1 MLLAMTVCAVEI
13 GLRVQRVRSGLET
26 GALSPEAVSQQVVE
40 PSRSTFLDVKPL
52 ARVLL
57 RDQQQAERFVETN
70 EWGCRN
76 PSLTVPKPNGV
87 YRVLCLGGSETFAPE
102 FDVASTFVAQSESL
116 LGSQTELKVEVINA
130 GCPQAGPLVH
140 LLRLRH
146 RLAGLQP
153 DLIVV
158 VMTPEQLQNDARVR
172 PVLRLD
178 DTGHAAYAI
187 HPQLDP
193 GRASAGRTICQEFVV
208 FQELAKRSAMLW
220 PGAAANG
227 AGERAAAVVRGD
239 PLEDDLLRRP
249 FDDLRSFAQ
258 GIYSNLMFV
267 ECPTVWDLSSDL
279 DAELVGIEGE
289 STLPRSRIQQLV
301 SLDESGETPLLS
313 ANELLRRAPDVRNLF
328 SKETGRLSAEG
339 HTHLARQLAA
349 FIVQKF
355 PGIWTSG
362 VRAGS
367 EPGGSRY
374 NHGSDCTAQKPLQF
388 DCGQQG
394 HVVSELTKILHAVNG
409 GDRSAADQLFTLV
422 YEELHRLAS
431 AQLARERADHTLQP
445 TALVHEVYLRLFAS
459 ESWENRRHF
468 FGAAAVSIRRILI
481 ENARAKQALK
491 RGGGEPRRSID
502 EVNLPAELPEPP
514 EDLLALDEALKKFA
528 DEDPQAARLVELRYF
543 TGLTLEDAAGMLE
556 VSPRTAG
563 RLWTFARAWLRREI
577 EGREAEN
584 EKK

>member
-1 MLLAMTVCAVEI
+1 MFRSCARSLLRFFAAAMLLAMTVCAVEI
-13 GLRVQRVRSGLET
+13 GLRIQRVRSELEA
-26 GALSPEAVSQQVVE
+26 GAVSPDAVAEKLVE

-52 ARVLL
+52 AKILL
-57 RDQQQAERFVETN
+57 RDEQLADRVVKTN

-102 FDVASTFVAQSESL
+102 FQVADTFVAQTEAL
-116 LGSQTELKVEVINA
+116 LGSQTQLKVEVINA

-178 DTGHAAYAI
+178 ESGHAAFAI

-208 FQELAKRSAMLW
+208 FQELSKRSVMLW

-249 FDDLRSFAQ
+249 FDDLQAFSQ
-258 GIYSNLMFV
+258 GIYANLMFV

-301 SLDESGETPLLS
+301 SLDESGETFLLS
-313 ANELLRRAPDVRNLF
+313 SNELLRRAPAVRDLF
-328 SKETGRLSAEG
+328 SKETGRLSAAG

-355 PGIWTSG
+355 PGIWTPG

-367 EPGGSRY
+367 EPVPPPSNGGS
-374 NHGSDCTAQKPLQF
+374 PLI
-388 DCGQQG
+388 GRPP
-394 HVVSELTKILHAVNG
+394 AG
-409 GDRSAADQLFTLV
+409 G
-422 YEELHRLAS
+422 
-431 AQLARERADHTLQP
+431 HTLQ
-445 TALVHEVYLRLFAS
+445 
-459 ESWENRRHF
+459 
-468 FGAAAVSIRRILI
+468 
-481 ENARAKQALK
+481 
-491 RGGGEPRRSID
+491 
-502 EVNLPAELPEPP
+502 
-514 EDLLALDEALKKFA
+514 
-528 DEDPQAARLVELRYF
+528 
-543 TGLTLEDAAGMLE
+543 
-556 VSPRTAG
+556 
-563 RLWTFARAWLRREI
+563 
-577 EGREAEN
+577 
-584 EKK
+584 